1 MVGIGYN
8 LLDLVT
14 ISVKIIVIYGVAV
27 EIIIIIN
34 ERRNR
39 RKAGRID
46 SRCGKS
52 RNLVV

>member
-1 MVGIGYN
+1 MIVCGM
-8 LLDLVT
+8 
-14 ISVKIIVIYGVAV
+14 SVKIIVIIIIIIYGVAV
-27 EIIIIIN
+27 EIIII